1 MAVLQ
6 PNVKTLLDWAKSY
19 GADGKPAMIAE
30 MLSQTNGILDDM
42 MWMEGNLP
50 TGHRTTMRTGLPLVY
65 WRLINQGVVPSKST
79 TAQVDEAIG
88 LLEAWSEVDVE
99 LAKLN
104 GDQATFRFNEAQAF
118 IEAMNQEMAQTLF
131 YGNGSTSPEEFN
143 GLSVRYSDSTAGNGV
158 NIVKGGGSGTD
169 NTSMWLVAWGQNTV
183 HGIFPKGSQGG
194 LEHEDLGEETA
205 ETTAGIGGARLRVM
219 RDRFVWK
226 AGLALK
232 DWRYVVRG
240 ANIDVSDLIANTGT
254 QAKVIQMMI
263 YMLHR
268 LPNMNMGKPVFYM
281 NRTVF
286 EMLDVQRLAS
296 VQTGGG
302 ITYETVDGRAVPS
315 FRGIPIRV
323 VDAILN
329 TEATVV

>member
-6 PNVKTLLDWAKSY
+6 ANVKTLLDWAKGY
-19 GADGKPAMIAE
+19 DPDGKPAQIAE
-30 MLSQTNGILDDM
+30 LLSQTNGILDDM
-42 MWMEGNLP
+42 LWMEGNLP
-50 TGHRTTMRTGLPLVY
+50 TGHRTTIRTGLPLVY

-131 YGNGSTSPEEFN
+131 YGNSGVNTEEFT
-143 GLSVRYSDSTAGNGV
+143 GLSPRYSDITAGNGV
-158 NIVKGGGSGTD
+158 NVIDAGGAGAD
-169 NTSMWLVAWGQNTV
+169 NTSIWLIAWGQNTI
-183 HGIFPKGSQGG
+183 HGIFPKGSQAG
-194 LEHEDLGEETA
+194 LEHDDLGEETA
-205 ETTAGIGGARLRVM
+205 ETTQGIGGARLRVF

-226 AGLALK
+226 AGIALK
-232 DWRYVVRG
+232 DWRYVVRVG
-240 ANIDVSDLIANTGT
+240 SIDVSDLVANAGA
-254 QAKVIQMMI
+254 QAKVIELMI
-263 YMLHR
+263 KALHR

-286 EMLDVQRLAS
+286 EMLDIQRLAS
-296 VQTGGG
+296 VSVGGG
-302 ITYETVDGRAVPS
+302 ITYENVDGKAVPM

-323 VDAILN
+323 VDALLN
-329 TEATVV
+329 TEVAV